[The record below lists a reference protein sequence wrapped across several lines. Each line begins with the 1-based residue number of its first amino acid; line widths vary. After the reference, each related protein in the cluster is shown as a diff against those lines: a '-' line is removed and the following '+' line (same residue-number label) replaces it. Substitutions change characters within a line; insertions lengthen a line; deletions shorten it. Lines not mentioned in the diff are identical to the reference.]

1 MTLFYL
7 DWKGF
12 TAWEK
17 TGGLDY
23 MTLSNR
29 TIPDVYFHNKKIASF
44 APWMVNGTEILYMN
58 MSNSEWCDGYF
69 HTKTIRLLLAQVCT
83 ILFLWCFL
91 VIFKRFFII
100 GWKSL
105 TSYSIPSIF
114 SYLQKFW
121 GEKLLIKNMLYLG
134 SFCKIFS
141 WGQGN
146 PRTTWVW
153 VN

>member
-7 DWKGF
+7 
-12 TAWEK
+12 TEK
-17 TGGLDY
+17 VSLLERRLEVWT
-23 MTLSNR
+23 TWLSNR

-44 APWMVNGTEILYMN
+44 APWMVNGTEILYIN

-91 VIFKRFFII
+91 VIFIRFFII
-100 GWKSL
+100 GCKSF

-121 GEKLLIKNMLYLG
+121 AGQLLIKNVYYMLNLG
-134 SFCKIFS
+134 SFCRI
-141 WGQGN
+141 
-146 PRTTWVW
+146 
-153 VN
+153 